1 MTIQS
6 QNSYYAPN
14 SGVGYQNVEIPHVDV
29 RAPTIY
35 DYKFPIGK
43 RWIDESAQASYELCS
58 VSSVGGEMQAVWTS
72 ISYDANP
79 TFDSVT
85 VTNGITITA
94 GSLNASSGSTLSC
107 GPVSCS
113 YVTMAGAS
121 AKLYI
126 TSVGNPTS
134 SIGTATL
141 AAGTATITTSNVTAS
156 SKIFLTVASL
166 GTVTAPQAV
175 YVSAI
180 TANTSFVI
188 TSADATDTSSVN
200 WFIIN

>member
-14 SGVGYQNVEIPHVDV
+14 SGVGYQNVEIPHLDI
-29 RAPTIY
+29 RPPTIY

-43 RWIDESAQASYELCS
+43 RWIDESAQASYELCG
-58 VSSVGGEMQAVWTS
+58 VSSVGGEMQAVWIS

-79 TFDSVT
+79 TFDSLT
-85 VTNGITITA
+85 VTNGITVTN
-94 GSLNASSGSTLSC
+94 GSLNAFPGSTLTC
-107 GPVSCS
+107 GPLNCS
-113 YVTMAGAS
+113 YLIMAGAS
-121 AKLYI
+121 AKLNI
-126 TSVGNPTS
+126 TSVNNPTS

-141 AAGTATITTSNVTAS
+141 AAGTATITTSSVTAA

-180 TANTSFVI
+180 TAGTSFVI
-188 TSADATDTSSVN
+188 TSADATDTSTVN

>member
-1 MTIQS
+1 MSIQS
-6 QNSYYAPN
+6 PNSYYAPN
-14 SGVGYQNVEIPHVDV
+14 VGVGYENVEIPHIDT

-35 DYKFPIGK
+35 DYKYPLGK
-43 RWIDESAQASYELCS
+43 RWIDQSAQASYELCG
-58 VSSVGGEMQAVWTS
+58 VSSVGGEMQAVWIS

-79 TFDSVT
+79 SFDSVT
-85 VTNGITITA
+85 VTNGITVTNGSLIASA
-94 GSLNASSGSTLSC
+94 GSVLTC

-113 YVTMAGAS
+113 YVTMVGAS

-126 TSVGNPTS
+126 SSVGNPTS

-141 AAGTATITTSNVTAS
+141 AAGTATITTSNVTAA

-175 YVSAI
+175 YISAI

-188 TSADATDTSSVN
+188 TSADATDTSTVN